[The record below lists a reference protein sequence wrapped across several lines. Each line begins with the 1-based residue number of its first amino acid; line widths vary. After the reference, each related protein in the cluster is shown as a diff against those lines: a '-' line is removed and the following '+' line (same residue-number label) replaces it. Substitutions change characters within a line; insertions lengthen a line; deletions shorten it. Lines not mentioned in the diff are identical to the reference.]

1 MSNRKD
7 TPYVVVRNNRVEL
20 RKTNS
25 SGPIHLFAQGAVS
38 ALMNGEVIVVTFN
51 TGRVAEYR
59 VNPSGNSVRQIKN
72 L

>member
-1 MSNRKD
+1 MNNRTG

-20 RKTNS
+20 RNTRF
-25 SGPIHLFAQGAVS
+25 SGPIHLFAQGAHTAV
-38 ALMNGEVIVVTFN
+38 MNGDVIIVTFS

-59 VNPSGNSVRQIKN
+59 VTNSGNAVIQIKN

>member
-1 MSNRKD
+1 MNHRHA
-7 TPYVVVRNNRVEL
+7 TPYVVVRNKRVEL

-38 ALMNGEVIVVTFN
+38 ALMNGDVIVVTFD

-59 VNPSGNSVRQIKN
+59 VTPSGNSVIQIKN